1 MLRSALVFI
10 AASSYIAIAS
20 GIHHHFPAFVSASSL
35 KAPGG
40 QRHTGAFIENNK
52 ELSLQKR
59 LAVSMA
65 LSPDGN
71 DLSDA
76 EAYHDMASASVDFTN
91 IMQGMGWSQVNFWLC
106 LTLGWHHLFSRK
118 YLFFTAATRSVS
130 DIDRNSRRQFLYNI
144 HVASQSNGS
153 NGTPPFVAPPIEL
166 PTKIKARI
174 PSPSGSKIAILVEES
189 IPARY

>member
-91 IMQGMGWSQVNFWLC
+91 VYARNGMVTGKFLIMFDFRLTSFILVSICFSLQQQDLLAISTG
-106 LTLGWHHLFSRK
+106 TLGGSSSTIFMSHRKAMAAMAHLHSWLLRLSCLRK
-118 YLFFTAATRSVS
+118 
-130 DIDRNSRRQFLYNI
+130 
-144 HVASQSNGS
+144 
-153 NGTPPFVAPPIEL
+153 
-166 PTKIKARI
+166 
-174 PSPSGSKIAILVEES
+174 
-189 IPARY
+189 